1 MTNLRKLELSFG
13 LATLGMAFLLSAF
26 LLKFDWD
33 ASLIV
38 KKEFLVRRELLVVLL
53 LFLIP
58 GALGVC
64 RNNQELKETGY
75 PKPFEATEKLVR
87 GQM

>member
-13 LATLGMAFLLSAF
+13 LATLGVAFLLSAF

-58 GALGVC
+58 GALVGVGSYAHAA
-64 RNNQELKETGY
+64 RRRAWGQ
-75 PKPFEATEKLVR
+75 LVLAF
-87 GQM
+87 GAHT